1 MSNVLSASEAALRF
15 SDLLDQI
22 QTRGESFLI
31 VRDGREIAQ
40 LSSPSKRS
48 SRTFREV
55 VERLLATRTGDPG
68 FADDL
73 EVIQA
78 SQPPMEVKDPW
89 AS

>member
-1 MSNVLSASEAALRF
+1 MSTVLSASEAASRF

-31 VRDGREIAQ
+31 VRDGRQVAQ
-40 LSSPSKRS
+40 LSSPSEHPR
-48 SRTFREV
+48 RTFREV
-55 VERLLATRTGDPG
+55 VERLLAARTGDPG

-73 EVIQA
+73 EDIQA

-89 AS
+89 AP